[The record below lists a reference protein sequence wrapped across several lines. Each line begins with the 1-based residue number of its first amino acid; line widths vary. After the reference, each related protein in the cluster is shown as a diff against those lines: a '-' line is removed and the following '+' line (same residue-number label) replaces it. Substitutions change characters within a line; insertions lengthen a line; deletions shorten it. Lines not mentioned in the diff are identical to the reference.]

1 MTNPIFTSVFKNGD
15 AAGTSTELRTIVH
28 VKDSSDESW
37 NETTFVT
44 AVSRNSAGF
53 WLSKPCVVGRLISL
67 VLPMPVELRAYEK
80 DRDLYPVTAIVESCY
95 KARVDGKVVYQIRVG
110 LTGKHEPESF
120 TEDPCQSYRIVGMRS
135 DGLWRITEADEDF
148 KTRAASRYAVAS
160 QVTVSFYRKGE
171 LAARPASGKEV
182 CFTKNIS
189 ASGVQLPCNLRVTE
203 GEKVKVEFKKHNFQA
218 IAIVR
223 SRKESKGKVPILHLE
238 FINQK
243 FPIERLL
250 LQRRK

>member
-1 MTNPIFTSVFKNGD
+1 MTNPLFTAAFKNGD
-15 AAGTSTELRTIVH
+15 SAGTATELPTIVQ
-28 VKDSSDESW
+28 VRESSDTAW
-37 NETTFVT
+37 NETTTVT

-53 WLSKPCVVGRLISL
+53 CLSRPCVVGRLISL
-67 VLPMPVELRAYEK
+67 VLAMPDEFRAYDK
-80 DRDLYPVTAIVESCY
+80 GRDLYPVTAIVESCY
-95 KARVDGKVVYQIRVG
+95 KATVDGKVVYQVRVG

-148 KTRAASRYAVAS
+148 KSRGASRFSVTS
-160 QVTVSFYRKGE
+160 QVTVSFVRKGE

-182 CFTKNIS
+182 CFTKDIS

-203 GEKVKVEFKKHNFQA
+203 GEKVKVEFKKHDFQA

-238 FINQK
+238 FIDQK
-243 FPIERLL
+243 FPIERILL
-250 LQRRK
+250 RRRK